1 MSNILTYCQI
11 FVWED
16 WKSGLVNSR
25 TQNPTATVWTGIETS
40 QHIQLGVTRLQQK
53 EMWILKL
60 IEWSAHLSVE
70 IIDGESDEEDEN
82 GDKGDRHSSVT
93 NVDRKVGQLGL
104 QGELF

>member
-40 QHIQLGVTRLQQK
+40 QHIQLGVTRFQQK
-53 EMWILKL
+53 EM
-60 IEWSAHLSVE
+60 
-70 IIDGESDEEDEN
+70 
-82 GDKGDRHSSVT
+82 
-93 NVDRKVGQLGL
+93 
-104 QGELF
+104 